1 MDVLVRA
8 GRVVG
13 ETLSMLVNFY
23 NPGLLVIGG
32 RLVQDSDLVLST
44 VRETVYG
51 RSLPLAT
58 RDLVIRRRE
67 LGPPGGLI
75 GGATMAPDEL
85 LRPDRFYTWSQFGTP
100 HGHPEMASGL

>member
-67 LGPPGGLI
+67 LGPPGGLV
-75 GGATMAPDEL
+75 GGATMVLDKL